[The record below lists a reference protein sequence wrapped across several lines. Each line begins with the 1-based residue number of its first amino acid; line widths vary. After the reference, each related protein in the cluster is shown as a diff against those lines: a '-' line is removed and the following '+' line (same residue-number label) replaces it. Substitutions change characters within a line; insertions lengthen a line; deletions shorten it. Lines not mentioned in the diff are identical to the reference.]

1 MDRCSFIFK
10 PFLLLL
16 LVLIA
21 LASNVNA
28 SLLNSEER
36 AFIDR
41 HGPISLA
48 VMYDFIPFSFVENG
62 QHTGLVADLV
72 KLLENKADIQIK
84 IEIDEWAN
92 NLRKLEEKEV
102 DAIADISYRPNRAHF
117 SLFTTPYFE
126 IPTVI
131 FTRADF
137 GGYRGFEDFSGKR
150 VGVLNNI
157 FYLDLLKAV
166 PGIDI
171 VEFPDYEH
179 LIKAVAFGSI
189 DASIQNLTS
198 AQHYATRHAL
208 TNIRVAGEFRIGGVG
223 REDLRFGV
231 QSELVIIHDI
241 LQKAMDAI
249 TSEEWRQ
256 LSQRW
261 TDVVTLERI
270 KQQTLALTPEE
281 REYVRQNPVIR
292 VQNEAN
298 FEPYNYNEN
307 GFPTGHSIDLIRLL
321 AARVGLEVEPI
332 SGHTWSDF
340 MQMMAQGELDVMMNI
355 APNESRQEIMAFTG
369 PYIRLAQAVYQHKD
383 QQPIQSP
390 EDFIGKTLALPDAFY
405 NYEFF
410 KNQPDIQVIPTE
422 DSIAALILVSTQEA
436 DATLELLSVANHLS
450 TKYGI
455 PDLRSNSLQ
464 DTRFGRPI
472 PLHIG
477 VRKDDPMLK
486 TLLQKSMDT
495 LTEQEK
501 RELQERWISRTHA
514 SAHHVHL
521 TREELEW
528 LDQIPALRICAISER
543 MPYER
548 IDQNGQYYGAIA
560 DIIEVLTN
568 NAGLTTRLSRQPHW
582 QAALDALEN
591 NLCDFIA
598 NAPSIDGHQPSV
610 SITSSYYETPIV
622 IATRQD
628 AFFINNLDQTKDQT
642 FAVLA
647 FSEIETLI
655 RSRFPD
661 TKLVSYPSAEAGLD
675 AVRKYEVFGY
685 IDSLPS
691 LGNTLNRSGRDNLKI
706 GGQLDIAYQFH
717 FAVQS
722 QHQLLLDLLN
732 KALLSI
738 TDETKAQIEQRWMQI
753 AISKPADYRLIW
765 QIGVVALLII
775 IAFIIWN
782 IKLAKLNIR
791 VQRANTQLLE
801 VQRELEIKNRQLEQ
815 LAITDRLT
823 RLYNRMRL
831 EKAFEE
837 MIDESEKSG
846 RIFSVLLMDIDF
858 FKRVNDTYG
867 HLCGDAVLTDIASI
881 LKGHCSANATLA
893 RWGGEEFMVICPDMT
908 LDEATT
914 HADMLRQ
921 LIADHQ
927 FPDVGSCTVSIG
939 VTQWQL
945 GDKQKSLTLRAD
957 TALYHA
963 KEQGRNRVCALEA
976 GQKA

>member
-1 MDRCSFIFK
+1 MDKCSFIFK

-16 LVLIA
+16 LVLIT

-72 KLLENKADIQIK
+72 KLLENKADIQVK

-137 GGYRGFEDFSGKR
+137 GGYRGLEDFSGKR

-231 QSELVIIHDI
+231 QPELVIIHDI

-249 TSEEWRQ
+249 TPDEWRQ

-292 VQNEAN
+292 VQNEAS

-307 GFPTGHSIDLIRLL
+307 GFPMGHSIDLIRLL

-355 APNESRQEIMAFTG
+355 APNEARQQIMDFTG
-369 PYIRLAQAVYQHKD
+369 PYIRLAQAVYQHKN
-383 QQPIQSP
+383 QLPIQTP
-390 EDFIGKTLALPDAFY
+390 EDFEGKTLALPDGFY

-410 KNQPDIQVIPTE
+410 LNQLDIQVIPTE

-455 PDLRSNSLQ
+455 PDLRSNGLQ

-477 VRKDDPMLK
+477 VRKDAPMLK
-486 TLLQKSMDT
+486 TLLQKSMDA

-501 RELQERWISRTHA
+501 RELQERWISRTNA
-514 SAHHVHL
+514 STQHVHL

-528 LDQIPALRICAISER
+528 LDQIPALRICAVSER

-560 DIIEVLTN
+560 DFIEILKN
-568 NAGLTTRLSRQPHW
+568 NAGLTTRIQRLPHW
-582 QAALDALEN
+582 QGALDALQN

-598 NAPSIDGHQPSV
+598 NAPLIENQPGISM
-610 SITSSYYETPIV
+610 TSSYYETPVV

-628 AFFINNLDQTKDQT
+628 AFFINNLDQHKDQT

-647 FSEIETLI
+647 FSEIEALI
-655 RSRFPD
+655 RTRFPD
-661 TKLVSYPSAEAGLD
+661 ITLISYHSAEAALD
-675 AVRKYEVFGY
+675 SVRKHEVFGY
-685 IDSLPS
+685 IESLPS
-691 LGNTLNRSGRDNLKI
+691 LGGTLNRVRKDDLKI
-706 GGQLDIAYQFH
+706 GGQLDIPYQFH

-722 QHQLLLDLLN
+722 HNSLLLDLLN
-732 KALLSI
+732 KTLLSV
-738 TDETKAQIEQRWMQI
+738 TDESKAQIEQRWMQI
-753 AISKPADYRLIW
+753 AINKPANYRLIW
-765 QIGVVALLII
+765 QVGVVALLIVTV
-775 IAFIIWN
+775 FIIWN

-791 VQRANTQLLE
+791 IQRANTQLLE

-837 MIDESEKSG
+837 MIDESEKTG

-881 LKGHCSANATLA
+881 LKGHCSVNATLA
-893 RWGGEEFMVICPDMT
+893 RWGGEEFMIICPDMT
-908 LDEATT
+908 LDEATS
-914 HADMLRQ
+914 HADMLRR
-921 LIADHQ
+921 LIAEHQ
-927 FPDVGSCTVSIG
+927 FPDVGNCTVSIG
-939 VTQWQL
+939 VTQWHL

-957 TALYHA
+957 TALYKA
-963 KEQGRNRVCALEA
+963 KEQGRNRVCAL
-976 GQKA
+976 